1 MTSISTTHT
10 PIVRSSPPLLR
21 GLVILAGGLM
31 LFLVF
36 LGAFVIGYQLAY
48 MGRIFPGVSVAG
60 VDLSGKSPEQ
70 AAPIIKQRLSYL
82 ETGKIVFQDKQNVWI
97 ANPAEV
103 GLQMDSPNSA
113 LAAYSVGRQGDP
125 ILRVFAQFDAWYS
138 GVNLSPLLVFD
149 ERVAQVYIDGVA
161 SQINRPTIEAT
172 LSLNG
177 AEVVTTPGQIGHVLD
192 IPATLIPL
200 KTQLHRMSDGIL
212 PLEVNQIS
220 PAIMDASQQAEV
232 VRQILSEALILQ
244 IPNPEAGDPGPWT
257 FSPERLSEMLVIE
270 RIVDE
275 DGAHFQIGLKADELR
290 PFLEELAPQLARYPE
305 NARFIFNDDTRQLE
319 VIKSATIGRSLDVF
333 ATIDNINQKLGA
345 AEHNVPLEIV
355 YTQPQ
360 VGNDATAESLGIT
373 EPVSVYTSYFRGSSA
388 ERIQNIQT
396 SASEFHGL
404 LVPPGATFSMAENM
418 KDVSLDNGYAEA
430 LIIYGGRTV
439 KGVGGGVCQVS
450 TTLFRTVF
458 FGGYPVV
465 ERHPH
470 AYRVG
475 YYEQTG
481 SGWDDNLA
489 GLDATV
495 FVPMVD
501 FQFTNDTPN
510 WLLMETYVNPSR
522 GKLTWKFYSTSENR
536 SVEWQTTGTQ
546 NIVEPP
552 KPLYEENPE
561 LAKGRIKQVD
571 WEAKGADVTVT
582 RAVYKDGVVLFE
594 DVFSTHYEP
603 WQAVY
608 QYGPGTKLPKDINR

>member
-1 MTSISTTHT
+1 MTSISNTHT
-10 PIVRSSPPLLR
+10 RSVRSAPPLFR
-21 GLVILAGGLM
+21 AIVILAGGLM
-31 LFLVF
+31 LFLAF
-36 LGAFVIGYQLAY
+36 LGVFVIGYELAY
-48 MGRIFPGVSVAG
+48 MGRIYQGVSVSG
-60 VDLSGKSPEQ
+60 IDLSGKSPEQ
-70 AAPIIKQRLSYL
+70 ASAILQQRLSYPD
-82 ETGKIVFQDKQNVWI
+82 TGQIVFQDKQNVWV
-97 ANPAEV
+97 AKPAEV
-103 GLQMDSPNSA
+103 GLQMDSLNSA

-125 ILRVFAQFDAWYS
+125 VLRLVNQYDAWYS
-138 GVNLSPLLVFD
+138 GENISPLLVFD
-149 ERVAQVYIDGVA
+149 ERVAQNYLEKVA
-161 SQINRPTIEAT
+161 SQINRPTIEAE
-172 LSLNG
+172 LRLNG
-177 AEVVTTPGQIGHVLD
+177 AEVINTPGQIGHVLD
-192 IPATLIPL
+192 IPATLVPL
-200 KTQLHRMSDGIL
+200 KTQLHSMSDGIL
-212 PLEVNQIS
+212 PLEIDQVS
-220 PAIMDASQQAEV
+220 PAIMDTSKQAEV
-232 VRQILSEALILQ
+232 VRQILNEPLNLL

-257 FSPERLSEMLVIE
+257 FSPERLSKMLVIE

-275 DGAHFQIGLKADELR
+275 AGAHFQVGLKADELR
-290 PFLEELAPQLARYPE
+290 PFLEDLAPQLSRYPE

-319 VIKSATIGRSLDVF
+319 VIESATIGRSLDVF
-333 ATIDNINQKLGA
+333 ATIDNINQKLGT
-345 AEHNVPLEIV
+345 AEHNVPMEIV

-360 VGNDATAESLGIT
+360 VGNDATADSLGIT
-373 EPVSVYTSYFRGSSA
+373 EPVSVYTSHFRGSSA

-396 SASEFHGL
+396 AAAEFHGL
-404 LVPPGATFSMAENM
+404 LVPPGATFSMAESM
-418 KDVSLDNGYAEA
+418 QDVSLDNGYSEA
-430 LIIYGGRTV
+430 LIIFGGRTV

-481 SGWDDNLA
+481 NGWDDDLA

-510 WLLMETYVNPSR
+510 WLLMETYVNPGTGR
-522 GKLTWKFYSTSENR
+522 LTWKFYSTSENR

-561 LAKGRIKQVD
+561 LAKGKIKQVD

-582 RAVYKDGVVLFE
+582 RFVYRDGEVMFE

-608 QYGPGTKLPKDINR
+608 QYGPGTKLPKNR